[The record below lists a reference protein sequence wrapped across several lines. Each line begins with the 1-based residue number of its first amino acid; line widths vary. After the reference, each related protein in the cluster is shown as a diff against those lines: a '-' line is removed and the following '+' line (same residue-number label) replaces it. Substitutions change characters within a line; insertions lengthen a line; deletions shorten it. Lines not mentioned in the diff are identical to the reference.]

1 MTALSSR
8 FLGGAVL
15 MLAHACLLAPANA
28 QDPLS
33 PLRARSFAD
42 VSGLNLPYR
51 LFVPESYDPS
61 QKYPLVLF
69 LHGGG
74 DRGTDNRSPLL
85 NETFALDFVSAR
97 VQAAHP
103 SFLLVPQAPQLV
115 SGGDPRGEYWV
126 NNYQDNLNGTPHA
139 GWTPDTYK
147 IADYP
152 VSTSLSA
159 VGNLIPSLLSEFAI
173 DSNRLYATGWSM
185 GGDATWDLLMRNPG
199 LFAAGAPIA
208 GVGDPTQATVLAHTP
223 IWVFQGAQDQAAS
236 PSGSQK
242 MVSAIRAQGGN
253 IHYTEFADGTHYIG
267 ERAYREPGFMDWL
280 FSQSLPA
287 TIPVPTPVP
296 IPVQHM
302 PEPGAIGLVVLG
314 LLGSRL
320 VRRR

>member
-1 MTALSSR
+1 MIALSSR
-8 FLGGAVL
+8 FPGGVL
-15 MLAHACLLAPANA
+15 LVLTQACLLAPANA

-33 PLRARSFAD
+33 PLLARSFAD

-51 LFVPESYDPS
+51 LLVPKNYDPT

-74 DRGTDNRSPLL
+74 DRGTDNRAPLL
-85 NETFALDFVSAR
+85 NETFALNLLNAS
-97 VQAAHP
+97 VQSAHP
-103 SFLLVPQAPQLV
+103 SFFLVPQAPISVL
-115 SGGDPRGEYWV
+115 GGDPRGEYWV
-126 NNYQDNLNGTPHA
+126 NNYQDNLDGTLHA

-152 VSTSLSA
+152 SSTSLSA
-159 VGNLIPSLLSEFAI
+159 VRNLIPALLSEFAI
-173 DSNRLYATGWSM
+173 DSDRLYATGWSM

-208 GVGDPTQATVLAHTP
+208 GVGDPTQATNLAHTP
-223 IWVFQGAQDQAAS
+223 LWVFQGAQDQAAS

-242 MVSAIRAQGGN
+242 MVAAIRAQGGN
-253 IHYTEFADGTHYIG
+253 IRYTEFADGTHYIG
-267 ERAYREPGFMDWL
+267 ERAYNEPGFVDWL

-302 PEPGAIGLVVLG
+302 PEPGAVGLVVLG